1 MKKKCLFLA
10 SLCLTLMLIPACKKD
25 KNAASNLSCSPTK
38 ISALADGG
46 IYTIDVNSAGDWEAW
61 TTSTWIE
68 LHDEYGSGNGNFQ
81 CNIKKNTS
89 SSSRSGYITIMSDN
103 GNDNTQV
110 LVDVNQTGGSQQG
123 GGDDDKTT
131 IPSTPSNVNAYTSG
145 NSIVISWSTVSGASR
160 YNVYRSSSSSGTYSY
175 LGYSYSTSYTDNNP
189 LDGYNYYKV
198 SAENNAGEGSKSS
211 YAYCSYSRSGTGGGT
226 TTKPSTP
233 TGVTAEKDGITTD
246 PVIVIR
252 WNEVSDASSYNIYHS
267 SSASGYYSK
276 IGTSE
281 YNVYSHKNPANGTHY
296 YKISAVNS
304 AGESA
309 QSSYASVTID
319 KNAVSP
325 CPPSSMSGSV
335 SGDYITMRWSISTT
349 MGCGKPTKITVR
361 VYEPFQNAGWFD
373 KEVLSGTATSYK
385 FAWPAYKDSDGFVRM
400 GVILENDYGT
410 DSAVLIYDSKN
421 KKFLGSY

>member
-46 IYTIDVNSAGDWEAW
+46 IYTIDVNSAGRWEAW

-123 GGDDDKTT
+123 GDDDKTT

-145 NSIVISWSTVSGASR
+145 NSIVISWSTVSGASK

-189 LDGYNYYKV
+189 LKGTNYYKV
-198 SAENNAGEGSKSS
+198 SAENNAGESSKSS
-211 YAYCSYSRSGTGGGT
+211 YAYCSYSGSGTGGGS

-233 TGVTAEKDGITTD
+233 TGVTANNEGSTML
-246 PVIVIR
+246 PYVIVR
-252 WNEVSDASSYNIYHS
+252 WNEVADATSYIIYRS
-267 SSASGYYSK
+267 TSASGTYTQ
-276 IGTSE
+276 IGTAT
-281 YNVYSHKNPANGTHY
+281 YNSYADNNPKDGTNY
-296 YKISAVNS
+296 YKVAAKNS
-304 AGESA
+304 AGTSS

-319 KNAVSP
+319 RNAVSP
-325 CPPSSMSGSV
+325 CPPSSLTGSV
-335 SGDYITMRWSISTT
+335 SGTKITMRWTLSTT
-349 MGCGKPTKITVR
+349 SGCGKPSKIRVR
-361 VYEPFQNAGWFD
+361 LYIPNHNTGSWVDDAT
-373 KEVLSGTATSYK
+373 LSGTATSYS
-385 FAWPAYKDSDGFVRM
+385 FTYPNYVDDDGFVKM
-400 GVILENDYGT
+400 GIILENDYG
-410 DSAVLIYDSKN
+410 SGSKMLVYDT
-421 KKFLGSY
+421 KKKKWL